1 MANTGKILVTGATGN
16 TGSGLVQALR
26 KAGVDVRAFVRDEAK
41 AQPFKDLGVEVVLG
55 DLDQPET
62 IAPAVEGVDKIYLL
76 TWNGPTQAQQA
87 INVIEAA
94 KKAGNPH
101 IVRHSMWGSE
111 NSRIIQQ
118 GDQVEAALTSSGLP
132 WTLLKPTFF
141 MQNLMM
147 AAQTIASDG
156 MIYWDT
162 GDGKLG
168 MIDLRDIVEA
178 AFAVLTGEGHE
189 GKNYILTGPE
199 AISMHEVASAFSKA
213 LGKKVT
219 YVSVPGEASLQSMLS
234 MGFPEWIAR
243 GYGELMVGF
252 SQGFA
257 DRTTDN
263 VATLTGHPAR
273 SIEQFARDY
282 AQVFEPR
289 QEVTTIA

>member
-1 MANTGKILVTGATGN
+1 MAKTERVLVTGATGN
-16 TGSGLVQALR
+16 TGSGLVPALR
-26 KAGVDVRAFVRDEAK
+26 KAGVNVRAFVRDETK
-41 AQPFKDLGVEVVLG
+41 AQSLKDLGAEIVVG
-55 DLDQPET
+55 DLDRPET

-87 INVIEAA
+87 INVIQAA

-101 IVRHSMWGSE
+101 VVRHSMWGSE
-111 NSRIIQQ
+111 KSRIIQQ
-118 GDQVEAALTSSGLP
+118 GDQVEAALFSSGLP

-156 MIYWDT
+156 MLYWDT

-189 GKNYILTGPE
+189 GKSYILTGPE
-199 AISMHEVASAFSKA
+199 AVSMYDVANTFSNV

-252 SQGFA
+252 SEGFA
-257 DRTTDN
+257 SRTNDN

-282 AQVFEPR
+282 AQVFEQR
-289 QEVTTIA
+289 QEATTAA